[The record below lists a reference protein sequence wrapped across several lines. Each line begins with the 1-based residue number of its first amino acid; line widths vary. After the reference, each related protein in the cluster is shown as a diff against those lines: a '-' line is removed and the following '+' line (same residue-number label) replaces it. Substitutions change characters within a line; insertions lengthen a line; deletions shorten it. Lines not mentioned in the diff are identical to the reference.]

1 MILLSPAALDD
12 MERLRSFLDAVSPDT
27 TTRALQLIWKAIDR
41 LSELPSLGKPT
52 EEDGIRQIVIRF
64 GSSGYILRYVIVA
77 ETGDILITRLWHGRE
92 ERT

>member
-27 TTRALQLIWKAIDR
+27 TTRALRLIWKAIDR
-41 LSELPSLGKPT
+41 LSEIPSLGKPA

-64 GSSGYILRYVIVA
+64 GSSGYVIVA